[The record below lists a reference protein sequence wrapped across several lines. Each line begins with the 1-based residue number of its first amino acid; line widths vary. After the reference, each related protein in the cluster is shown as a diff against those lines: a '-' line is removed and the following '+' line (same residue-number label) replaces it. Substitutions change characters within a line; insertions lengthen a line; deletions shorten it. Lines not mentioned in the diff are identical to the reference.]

1 MSDSHSDP
9 IAEAAA
15 ATGDLVKLIE
25 RLRAECPWDERQ
37 TFQDLAGYLLEECY
51 ETLDALARE
60 DLGDLEGELGD
71 LLLQIVFLAQLGREK
86 RAFDLGSVARRIH
99 TKLVSRHPHVFGEAE
114 VKDAAEVRAQ
124 WERIKKEERAGKGE
138 ANASPFEGLPST
150 LPALLKASRMSS
162 RAADLGFEWAREEDV
177 LAKLDEEVA
186 EFRAEVLA
194 ESPSPRRI
202 ADELGDI
209 LFTIVNVARRHH
221 VDPEAALQSTNVKFR
236 RRFEAVAARLA
247 AQGRELAGTP
257 LEELDRLWD
266 EVKAE
271 EKADEKADEKAEK
284 KEGPA

>member
-1 MSDSHSDP
+1 VSESHSDP
-9 IAEAAA
+9 TSEAAA
-15 ATGDLVKLIE
+15 ATGELVKLIE
-25 RLRAECPWDERQ
+25 RLRAECPWDRRQ
-37 TFQDLAGYLLEECY
+37 TFRDLAGYLLEECY

-71 LLLQIVFLAQLGREK
+71 LLLQIVFLSQLGREQG
-86 RAFDLGSVARRIH
+86 AFDLGSVARRIY
-99 TKLVSRHPHVFGEAE
+99 TKLVARHPHVFGEAE

-124 WERIKKEERAGKGE
+124 WERLKQEERAKKGVQGE
-138 ANASPFEGLPST
+138 SPFEGLPAT

-194 ESPSPRRI
+194 ENPSPRRI
-202 ADELGDI
+202 ADEIGDI
-209 LFTIVNVARRHH
+209 LFTIVNVARRHQ
-221 VDPEAALQSTNVKFR
+221 VDPEAALQSTNVRFR
-236 RRFEAVAARLA
+236 RRFEAVAARVA
-247 AQGRELAGTP
+247 AQGREMTKIP

-271 EKADEKADEKAEK
+271 EGK
-284 KEGPA
+284 